1 MTISHALWSDL
12 ERGNDFSRVP
22 IQEFLAKAATGI
34 VGPAPGKQVTDKLF
48 NWFDFFIVD
57 LFVHLFVLRL
67 FVFGSVLVL
76 PLLWGNYVCD
86 CLFRML
92 IGENID
98 QGFDR
103 WLLFLQERAPV
114 VQREIVV
121 PEGWGPG

>member
-1 MTISHALWSDL
+1 MTVSHALWSDL

-76 PLLWGNYVCD
+76 PLLWGNYACD
-86 CLFRML
+86 SLF
-92 IGENID
+92 
-98 QGFDR
+98 QT
-103 WLLFLQERAPV
+103 
-114 VQREIVV
+114 
-121 PEGWGPG
+121 